1 MSRTLYEKRTT
12 SVTSLFF
19 GGLCEVFQKDSV
31 VTIGKGE
38 ILNLFE
44 EIPFRP
50 PQGSHVTHV
59 WEDIGAQIIFSR
71 TLWRSKAVLERRVAN
86 GVGDEHKSCLQVQW
100 TDFMGSRL
108 RCCRIIMI
116 CNVKYSVQTYY
127 VVHNEAGTGEKRLKG
142 FRG

>member
-1 MSRTLYEKRTT
+1 MVFWRFMR
-12 SVTSLFF
+12 
-19 GGLCEVFQKDSV
+19 GFQKDAV
-31 VTIGKGE
+31 VTIGEGE
-38 ILNLFE
+38 ILSLFE

-71 TLWRSKAVLERRVAN
+71 TLWRSKAVFERRVVS
-86 GVGDEHKSCLQVQW
+86 GVGDEHTSCLQVQW

-116 CNVKYSVQTYY
+116 CNVKYSVQT
-127 VVHNEAGTGEKRLKG
+127 
-142 FRG
+142 

>member
-71 TLWRSKAVLERRVAN
+71 TL
-86 GVGDEHKSCLQVQW
+86 
-100 TDFMGSRL
+100 
-108 RCCRIIMI
+108 
-116 CNVKYSVQTYY
+116 
-127 VVHNEAGTGEKRLKG
+127 
-142 FRG
+142 